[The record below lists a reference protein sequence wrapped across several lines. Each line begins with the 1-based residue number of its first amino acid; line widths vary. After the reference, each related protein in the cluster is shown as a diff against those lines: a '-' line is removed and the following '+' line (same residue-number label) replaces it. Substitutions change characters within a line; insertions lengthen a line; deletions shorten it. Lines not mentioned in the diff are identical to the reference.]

1 MDVSDVNKLMKMH
14 QQMATMMKQMRT
26 KGGMKNM
33 LGAAQAAG
41 LKPSDLAKMGGM
53 GGGGMPGGLPG
64 LGGPSA
70 GGLPGLGGG
79 TLPGLPGSKKK

>member
-1 MDVSDVNKLMKMH
+1 MS
-14 QQMATMMKQMRT
+14 AMMKQMRT
-26 KGGMKNM
+26 KGGMKSM
-33 LGAAQAAG
+33 LGMAQQAG
-41 LKPSDLAKMGGM
+41 LKPADLAKMGGM

-79 TLPGLPGSKKK
+79 SLPGLPGSKKK